1 MTNKKGISLIVLV
14 ITIIV
19 IIILAGAVVLSLSK
33 NNPISSATEA
43 TFKSTIDAYNSELTM
58 SISKK
63 YVLDFTLDTT
73 KFNATTWDGNPLV
86 TDNTVKEFIPSMTA
100 QDGLKYRIDE
110 GKLVY
115 VGSNTNELGW
125 LSTSKMIPVLYKF
138 DYTGAM
144 QTFTAPTAGT
154 YTLETWGA
162 SGGGVTNQAKGSHK
176 GLGGYS
182 KGEIVLT
189 AGQSIYIY
197 VGGEGILV
205 SGLNGTGGGWNGGGH
220 GGSTTTGAFG
230 FGGGGG
236 TDIRTTNGLWNDAAS
251 LASRIIVAGGG
262 GGADNS
268 TTENIGLYDDGSG
281 GTGGGLS
288 GENAR
293 SDGSYV
299 LATAGT
305 QTVGT
310 LGKGLDT
317 TASTDTG
324 GGGGGYRGGLTTN
337 YGNGGGGGGSGY
349 IGTLTNAVT
358 QNGIRDGNGYAK
370 ITLL

>member
-205 SGLNGTGGGWNGGGH
+205 SGLSGTGGGWNGGGH